1 MANKAEDGMGVRGS
15 GIALALGAGAAG
27 VALNL
32 FGRRA
37 PWHRYP
43 WYVAGMVPGLIGTEL
58 GAEAAAA
65 QAVAS
70 GLAVGL
76 GAGRSRIGTA
86 GLALAA
92 GSALGLLGLHRTS
105 LGATKI
111 LDDTLTDALGD
122 KVPGI
127 DAEPDAVPRRS
138 PLAGLLV
145 DRDIRYHEDSPAQV
159 LDIWRRPGRP
169 AGTPSPVMVYVHG
182 GSWTGGSK
190 RMPSAYLTAQLA
202 ARGWLCVSIDYRLG
216 PRHRW
221 PAQIVDVK
229 RALAWVRA
237 NISAY
242 GGDPSF
248 IAITGGSAGGHLAAL
263 AAVTAG
269 DPAFQPGFED
279 ADTTVQAAGLLYGV
293 YDVTTLNDDGQPRLR
308 NHVRKAMFD
317 ADITDDPAAWQAAS
331 PTLRLD
337 GTAPPM
343 FVVHGDRDEVVEAT
357 TARRFAA
364 RAREVSRQPFGYAE
378 LPYAHHAF
386 DFLPSQ
392 RARATARAISRFFE
406 VVYEAHRGTRSVSS
420 TNCGTKNA
428 ASTVPT
434 PDARS

>member
-1 MANKAEDGMGVRGS
+1 VEDGMVMRRSGV
-15 GIALALGAGAAG
+15 ALALGAGAAG

-32 FGRRA
+32 FGRRP

-65 QAVAS
+65 QAFAAGVAV
-70 GLAVGL
+70 AL
-76 GAGRSRIGTA
+76 GAGRSRVGRI
-86 GLALAA
+86 GLAVAA
-92 GSALGLLGLHRTS
+92 GGAVGLVGLHRRSPAATEILNS
-105 LGATKI
+105 ALAGA
-111 LDDTLTDALGD
+111 GM
-122 KVPGI
+122 PGI
-127 DAEPDAVPRRS
+127 GGEPDLVPRRA
-138 PLAGLLV
+138 PTARLLV
-145 DRDIRYHEDSPAQV
+145 DRDVRYHEEDPAQV

-169 AGTPSPVMVYVHG
+169 AGTPSPVLVYVHG

-221 PAQIVDVK
+221 PTQIVDVK
-229 RALAWVRA
+229 RALAWLRA

-279 ADTTVQAAGLLYGV
+279 ADTSVAAAGLLYGV
-293 YDVTTLNDDGQPRLR
+293 YDLTVLNDDGTPRLR
-308 NHVRKAMFD
+308 NHLRAAMFD
-317 ADITDDPAAWQAAS
+317 ADVTDDPGTWRAAS
-331 PTLRLD
+331 PVLRLD
-337 GTAPPM
+337 DTAPPM

-386 DFLPSQ
+386 DFLPSV

-406 VVYEAHRGTRSVSS
+406 VVHDRHMAQRVTLLANS
-420 TNCGTKNA
+420 TSPGTKNA
-428 ASTVPT
+428 PSTVPT